1 MGYLVG
7 IFLTIWF
14 ALLVAPRI
22 DNGILQVISDWS
34 EIISNPFKVTIC
46 ANSIRVT
53 FIFLVVY
60 ILGIL
65 LYESSKKN
73 YRRGEEHGSAKWGN
87 AKEINKKYMQ
97 RPIYNN
103 KILTKNVKIGLNGKK
118 HRRNLNVLVCG
129 GSRSW

>member
-22 DNGILQVISDWS
+22 DNGILRVISDWS

>member
-1 MGYLVG
+1 MF
-7 IFLTIWF
+7 FLTIWF

>member
-7 IFLTIWF
+7 AFLTIWF

>member
-7 IFLTIWF
+7 VFLTIWV